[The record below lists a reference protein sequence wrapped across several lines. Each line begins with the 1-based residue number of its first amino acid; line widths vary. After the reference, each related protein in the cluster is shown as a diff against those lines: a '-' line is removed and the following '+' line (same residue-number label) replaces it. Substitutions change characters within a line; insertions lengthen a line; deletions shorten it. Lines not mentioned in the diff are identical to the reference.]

1 VLQDALLL
9 IPGEWPM
16 IQRALEQHLLMSAIS
31 LGLAILIGF
40 PLAIAV
46 TRNDAAAAIAINV
59 VNALRTIPSLAIL
72 AAVLP
77 ILGIGLLPSVVALVV
92 LALPPI
98 LLNTYV
104 GVREVE
110 PEVIDAATGMG
121 MTTAQTMW
129 RIQIPLAAPAI
140 FAGIR
145 AAAIQVISGATLASF
160 IGGGGLGD
168 LVTAGI
174 ALMDMRR
181 LLAGAIPI
189 AVLAL
194 TVEAGLGW
202 LERRLFGI
210 RTAPMR
216 ADDDQA

>member
-1 VLQDALLL
+1 VLVDALLL
-9 IPGEWPM
+9 IPNQWPM
-16 IQRALEQHLLMSAIS
+16 IHRALEQHLLMSAIS
-31 LGLAILIGF
+31 LGIAILIGV

-46 TRNDAAAAIAINV
+46 TRNEVAAALAINS
-59 VNALRTIPSLAIL
+59 VNALRTIPSIAIL
-72 AAVLP
+72 AAALP
-77 ILGIGLLPSVVALVV
+77 ILGIGLIPSVAALVV

-104 GVREVE
+104 GLREVE
-110 PEVIDAATGMG
+110 PDIVDAATGMG
-121 MTTAQTMW
+121 MTTAQTMR

-174 ALMDMRR
+174 ALMDMQR

-194 TVEAGLGW
+194 GVEAGLGW

-210 RTAPMR
+210 RTAL
-216 ADDDQA
+216 DEN